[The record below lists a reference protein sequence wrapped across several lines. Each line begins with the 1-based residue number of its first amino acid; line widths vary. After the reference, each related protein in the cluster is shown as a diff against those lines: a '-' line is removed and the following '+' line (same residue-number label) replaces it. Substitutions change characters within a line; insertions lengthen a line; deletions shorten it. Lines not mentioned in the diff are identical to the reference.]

1 MMSMRL
7 KRSKALTVVF
17 SVLFVAWTATACIGG
32 KVFDAYEQIP
42 VEGWDKNDTLNFSV
56 PAVAA
61 DGVYNLALGL
71 RTTGD
76 YPFMSLTLLFEAN
89 IIAKKSDNLPL
100 VKAPA
105 KLSRSL
111 SCPLVS
117 SRGRSQGQGVSLYQ
131 YNFHVAT
138 ISLHEGDSLQV
149 NVRHIMKREM
159 LPGITDLGLSVAR
172 NRH

>member
-1 MMSMRL
+1 MKLRH
-7 KRSKALTVVF
+7 SKALTVVL
-17 SVLFVAWTATACIGG
+17 SVLFVVWTATACVGG
-32 KVFDAYEQIP
+32 KVFDEYEQIP
-42 VEGWDKNDTLNFSV
+42 VEGWDKTDTLTFSV

-89 IIAKKSDNLPL
+89 IIAKKSENSSV
-100 VKAPA
+100 VKDPQR
-105 KLSRSL
+105 LSRTL

-138 ISLHEGDSLQV
+138 ISLREGDSLQV
-149 NVRHIMKREM
+149 NIRHNMKREM
-159 LPGITDLGLSVAR
+159 LPGLSDLGLSITR

>member
-1 MMSMRL
+1 MKSR
-7 KRSKALTVVF
+7 RSKALTVVL
-17 SVLFVAWTATACIGG
+17 SVLFAAWMATACVGG
-32 KVFDAYEQIP
+32 KVFDEYEQIP
-42 VEGWDKNDTLNFSV
+42 VEGWDKTDTLTFSV
-56 PAVAA
+56 PAVPA

-89 IIAKKSDNLPL
+89 IIAKKTENSSV
-100 VKAPA
+100 VKVPQR
-105 KLSRSL
+105 LSRTL

-138 ISLHEGDSLQV
+138 ISLREGDSLQV
-149 NVRHIMKREM
+149 NIRHNMKREM
-159 LPGITDLGLSVAR
+159 LPGLSDLGLSITR

>member
-1 MMSMRL
+1 MKSR
-7 KRSKALTVVF
+7 RSKALTVVL
-17 SVLFVAWTATACIGG
+17 SVLFAAWTATACVGG
-32 KVFDAYEQIP
+32 KVFDEYEQIP
-42 VEGWDKNDTLNFSV
+42 VEGWDKTDTLTFSV

-61 DGVYNLALGL
+61 DGVYNLAIGL

-76 YPFMSLTLLFEAN
+76 YPFMSLTLLFDAN
-89 IIAKKSDNLPL
+89 IIAKKTENSSI
-100 VKAPA
+100 VKTPQR
-105 KLSRSL
+105 LSRTL

-138 ISLHEGDSLQV
+138 ISLREGDSLQV
-149 NVRHIMKREM
+149 NIRHNMKREM
-159 LPGITDLGLSVAR
+159 LPGLSDLGLSITR

>member
-1 MMSMRL
+1 MKSR
-7 KRSKALTVVF
+7 RSKALTVVL
-17 SVLFVAWTATACIGG
+17 SVLFAAWTATACVGG
-32 KVFDAYEQIP
+32 KVFDEYEQIP
-42 VEGWDKNDTLNFSV
+42 VEGWDKTDTLTFSV

-89 IIAKKSDNLPL
+89 IIAKKSEHSSV
-100 VKAPA
+100 VKAPQR
-105 KLSRSL
+105 LSRTL

-138 ISLHEGDSLQV
+138 ISLREGDSLQV
-149 NVRHIMKREM
+149 NIRHNMKREM
-159 LPGITDLGLSVAR
+159 LPGLSDLGLSITR
-172 NRH
+172 NSH

>member
-1 MMSMRL
+1 MKSR
-7 KRSKALTVVF
+7 RSKALTVVL
-17 SVLFVAWTATACIGG
+17 SVLFAAWTATACVGG
-32 KVFDAYEQIP
+32 KVFDEYEQIP
-42 VEGWDKNDTLNFSV
+42 VEGWDKTDTLTFSV

-89 IIAKKSDNLPL
+89 IIAKKSENSSV
-100 VKAPA
+100 VKAPQR
-105 KLSRSL
+105 LSRTL

-117 SRGRSQGQGVSLYQ
+117 SRGRSHGQGVSLYQ

-138 ISLHEGDSLQV
+138 ISLREGDALQV
-149 NVRHIMKREM
+149 NIRHNMKREM
-159 LPGITDLGLSVAR
+159 LPGLSDLGLSITR

>member
-1 MMSMRL
+1 M
-7 KRSKALTVVF
+7 KRRRSNALFIVL
-17 SVLFVAWTATACIGG
+17 SVIFTAWTMVACVGG
-32 KVFDAYEQIP
+32 KVFDEYEQIP
-42 VEGWDKNDTLNFSV
+42 VEGWDKNDTLTFSV

-61 DGVYNLALGL
+61 DGVYDIGLGL

-89 IIAKKSDNLPL
+89 IIAKKSDNFSFGNSPER
-100 VKAPA
+100 
-105 KLSRSL
+105 LSRTL

-117 SRGRSQGQGVSLYQ
+117 SRGRAQGQGVSLYQ

-149 NVRHIMKREM
+149 NIRHNMKREM
-159 LPGITDLGLSVAR
+159 LPGLSDLGLSITR

>member
-1 MMSMRL
+1 MKSR
-7 KRSKALTVVF
+7 RSKALMVVL
-17 SVLFVAWTATACIGG
+17 SMLFAAWMATACVGG
-32 KVFDAYEQIP
+32 KVFDEYEQIP
-42 VEGWDKNDTLNFSV
+42 VEGWDKTDTLTFSV

-61 DGVYNLALGL
+61 DGVYDIGLGL

-89 IIAKKSDNLPL
+89 IIAKKSENSSV
-100 VKAPA
+100 VKAPQR
-105 KLSRSL
+105 LSRTL

-117 SRGRSQGQGVSLYQ
+117 SRGRAQGQGVSLYQ

-149 NVRHIMKREM
+149 NIRHNMKREM
-159 LPGITDLGLSVAR
+159 LPGLSDLGLSITR

>member
-1 MMSMRL
+1 MKSR
-7 KRSKALTVVF
+7 RSKALTVVF
-17 SVLFVAWTATACIGG
+17 SVLFAAWTATACVGG
-32 KVFDAYEQIP
+32 KVFDEYEQIP
-42 VEGWDKNDTLNFSV
+42 VEGWDKTDTLTFSV
-56 PAVAA
+56 PAVSA

-89 IIAKKSDNLPL
+89 IIAKKMENSSV
-100 VKAPA
+100 VKAPQR
-105 KLSRSL
+105 LSRTL

-138 ISLHEGDSLQV
+138 ISLREGDSLQV
-149 NVRHIMKREM
+149 NIRHNMKREM
-159 LPGITDLGLSVAR
+159 LPGLSDLGLSITR

>member
-1 MMSMRL
+1 MKSRH
-7 KRSKALTVVF
+7 SKALTVAL
-17 SVLFVAWTATACIGG
+17 SVLFAAWTATACVGG
-32 KVFDAYEQIP
+32 KVFDEYEQIP
-42 VEGWDKNDTLNFSV
+42 VEGWDKTDTLTFSV

-89 IIAKKSDNLPL
+89 IIAKKAENISYGT
-100 VKAPA
+100 APER
-105 KLSRSL
+105 LSRTL

-138 ISLHEGDSLQV
+138 ISLREGDSLQV
-149 NVRHIMKREM
+149 NIRHNMKREM
-159 LPGITDLGLSVAR
+159 LPGLSDLGLSITR

>member
-1 MMSMRL
+1 MKSR
-7 KRSKALTVVF
+7 RSKALTVVL
-17 SVLFVAWTATACIGG
+17 SVLFAACLATACVGG
-32 KVFDAYEQIP
+32 KVFDEYEQIP
-42 VEGWDKNDTLNFSV
+42 VEGWDKTDTLTFSV

-89 IIAKKSDNLPL
+89 IIAKKSENSSV
-100 VKAPA
+100 VKAPQR
-105 KLSRSL
+105 LSRTL

-138 ISLHEGDSLQV
+138 ISLREGDSLQV
-149 NVRHIMKREM
+149 NIRHNMKREM
-159 LPGITDLGLSVAR
+159 LPGLSDLGLSITR

>member
-1 MMSMRL
+1 MKPR
-7 KRSKALTVVF
+7 RSKALTVVL
-17 SVLFVAWTATACIGG
+17 SVLFAAWTATACVGG
-32 KVFDAYEQIP
+32 KVFDEYEQIP
-42 VEGWDKNDTLNFSV
+42 VEGWDKTDTLTFSV

-89 IIAKKSDNLPL
+89 IIAKKTENSSV
-100 VKAPA
+100 VKAPQR
-105 KLSRSL
+105 LSRTL

-138 ISLHEGDSLQV
+138 ISLREGDSLQV
-149 NVRHIMKREM
+149 NIRHNMKREM
-159 LPGITDLGLSVAR
+159 LPGLSDLGLSITR
-172 NRH
+172 NSH

>member
-1 MMSMRL
+1 MKSRH
-7 KRSKALTVVF
+7 SKALTVVL
-17 SVLFVAWTATACIGG
+17 SMLFAAWTATACVGG
-32 KVFDAYEQIP
+32 KVFDEYEQIP
-42 VEGWDKNDTLNFSV
+42 VEGWDKTDTLTFSV

-89 IIAKKSDNLPL
+89 IIAKKSEKSSV
-100 VKAPA
+100 VKAPQR
-105 KLSRSL
+105 LSRTL
-111 SCPLVS
+111 SCPLVN

-138 ISLHEGDSLQV
+138 ISLREGDSLQV
-149 NVRHIMKREM
+149 NIRHNMKREM
-159 LPGITDLGLSVAR
+159 LPGLSDLGLSITR

>member
-1 MMSMRL
+1 MKSR
-7 KRSKALTVVF
+7 RSKALMVVL
-17 SVLFVAWTATACIGG
+17 SMLFAAWMATACVGG
-32 KVFDAYEQIP
+32 KVFDEYEQIP
-42 VEGWDKNDTLNFSV
+42 VEGWDKNDTLTFSV

-61 DGVYNLALGL
+61 DGVYDIGLGL

-89 IIAKKSDNLPL
+89 IIAKNAENISYGT
-100 VKAPA
+100 APER
-105 KLSRSL
+105 LSRTL

-138 ISLHEGDSLQV
+138 ISLREGDSLQV
-149 NVRHIMKREM
+149 NIRHNMKREM
-159 LPGITDLGLSVAR
+159 LPGLSDLGLSITR